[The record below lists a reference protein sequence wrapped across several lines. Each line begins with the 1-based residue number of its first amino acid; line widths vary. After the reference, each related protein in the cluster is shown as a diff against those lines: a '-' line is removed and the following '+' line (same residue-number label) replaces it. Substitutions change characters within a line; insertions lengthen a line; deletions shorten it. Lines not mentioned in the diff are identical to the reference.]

1 MITRCLKCKKRIE
14 VQDSFAN
21 QRVKCAYCGEVFN
34 MPLSPVQESSAGA
47 AISVIGIMIIG
58 GGLLGVITGG
68 VSDIV
73 ITIAVIGGIMLVGM
87 SVIIRNM
94 K

>member
-1 MITRCLKCKKRIE
+1 
-14 VQDSFAN
+14 
-21 QRVKCAYCGEVFN
+21 